1 VDVIPRRDP
10 STDLLALAALQSGVL
25 TLEQA
30 EGLGLSRWCVSRI
43 LAQGQWTRL
52 ARGVLWTRPLG
63 VGEEIPWLVRAWGG
77 LLAAGDGSRLGPRS
91 SGHLHGLVDEA
102 PRKPDIFARGRSVS
116 ARTDGPWL
124 LRREQVGVRSA
135 KTVGSPPRLGVEAT
149 VIDLCD
155 GVTASEVPGLLTRAV
170 QRRLTTGERIVDE
183 LALRARHRHRALVRA
198 ILSEVADGVE
208 SPLELVYLRDVERA
222 HGLPRGRRQ
231 QSRAGLSHVSD
242 VGYDEWALL
251 LELDGRD
258 GHIEEGAFRDR
269 RRDNAFAVR
278 ALLTLRYGW
287 YDVTDNPCAV
297 AWQVA
302 TVLRSRGWPGELR
315 RCGRCRTLAEADFL
329 AMG

>member
-1 VDVIPRRDP
+1 MIPRRDP
-10 STDLLALAALQSGVL
+10 SPDLLELAALQGGVL

-30 EGLGLSRWCVSRI
+30 EGLGSSRWCVARL

-52 ARGVLWTRPLG
+52 ARAVVWTRPLRAD
-63 VGEEIPWLVRAWGG
+63 EEVPWLARAWGG

-91 SGHLHGLVDEA
+91 SGHLHGLVEA
-102 PRKPDIFARGRSVS
+102 PTRPDVYTRNRSVS
-116 ARTDGPWL
+116 ARTEGPWL
-124 LRREQVGVRSA
+124 LRREQPGVRSA
-135 KTVGSPPRLGVEAT
+135 RTVGSPPRLTVEAT

-155 GVTASEVPGLLTRAV
+155 AATAGQVPGLLTRAV
-170 QRRLTTGERIVDE
+170 QRRLTTAERIVDE
-183 LALRARHRHRALVRA
+183 LGLRARHRHRALVRG
-198 ILSEVADGVE
+198 ILSDVGDGSE
-208 SPLELVYLRDVERA
+208 SPLELAYLRDVERA
-222 HGLPRGRRQ
+222 HGLPRGHRQ
-231 QSRAGLSHVSD
+231 QSRAGLAHVSD

-302 TVLRSRGWPGELR
+302 SVLRTRGWTGDLR
-315 RCGRCRTLAEADFL
+315 RCGRCRALTEADFV
-329 AMG
+329 AIG

>member
-1 VDVIPRRDP
+1 M
-10 STDLLALAALQSGVL
+10 
-25 TLEQA
+25 
-30 EGLGLSRWCVSRI
+30 
-43 LAQGQWTRL
+43 
-52 ARGVLWTRPLG
+52 
-63 VGEEIPWLVRAWGG
+63 
-77 LLAAGDGSRLGPRS
+77 
-91 SGHLHGLVDEA
+91 
-102 PRKPDIFARGRSVS
+102 S

-135 KTVGSPPRLGVEAT
+135 KTVGNPPRLGVEAT
-149 VIDLCD
+149 VVDLCD
-155 GVTASEVPGLLTRAV
+155 GVTASQVPGLLTRAV

-183 LALRARHRHRALVRA
+183 LALRARHRHRALVRD

-208 SPLELVYLRDVERA
+208 SPLELAYLRDVERA

-231 QSRAGLSHVSD
+231 KSRVGLAHVSD
-242 VGYDEWALL
+242 VGYDDWALL

-302 TVLRSRGWPGELR
+302 TVLRSRGWPGEFR
-315 RCGRCRTLAEADFL
+315 RCGRCRTLAETDFL
-329 AMG
+329 AMS

>member
-1 VDVIPRRDP
+1 
-10 STDLLALAALQSGVL
+10 LNLAALQCGVL

-30 EGLGLSRWCVSRI
+30 DGHGLSRWCVARI
-43 LAQGQWTRL
+43 VAQGQWTRL

-91 SGHLHGLVDEA
+91 SGHLHGLIDEA
-102 PRKPDIFARGRSVS
+102 PGKPDVFSRGRSVS
-116 ARTDGPWL
+116 ARTEGPWL

-155 GVTASEVPGLLTRAV
+155 GATASEVPGLLTRAV

-183 LALRARHRHRALVRA
+183 LEARARHRHRVLVRA
-198 ILSEVADGVE
+198 VLSEVADGVE
-208 SPLELVYLRDVERA
+208 SPLELSYVRDVEQA

-231 QSRAGLSHVSD
+231 KSRAGLAHVSD

-315 RCGRCRTLAEADFL
+315 RCGRCRGLTEADFL